1 MATIPLLRRSLPGE
15 YLSLALMMNA
25 GLGTM
30 IWAVYSFQAPAA
42 LIVVAA
48 GIWITSRAAGAL
60 SRWTFTPWV
69 TTGLLFAILVGSLE
83 KSVWPSETIAI
94 FSWPIFAILLGVVLV
109 VDLLEQAVSS
119 VGVRAMHWMLRL
131 NWHRLAVWAFVLVF
145 ATYMVVVPTVGWI
158 VERMQPPSSGHELKE
173 LSLADQVRLRSMVAL
188 TSLWFFALGATI
200 GSFLNVVAY
209 RMPRGE
215 SVVFQRSRCPACGTQ
230 IRGRDNVPI
239 FGWLLLGGRC
249 RACQASISTRY
260 PLVEAVAG
268 GLFLLLYFVELI
280 SGGDNIPERQP
291 NHYRGVVWII
301 FYTKWDLVGL
311 YLYHCFLLSVLLT
324 WTLIDIDRRRVT
336 ARAQWI
342 VASVLIIS
350 PMIWP
355 GLLPVGLHGDAAAWL
370 GSPWLAAGFS
380 SLVGGIVGAVLGHLA
395 QWAIRP
401 RHGGPWD
408 SSFSSHFASG
418 STVVG
423 LGLGWQAVIAV
434 ILLALLLRPGVV
446 LLARL
451 LCRPAVPPTVILL
464 AACVV
469 NLVWWRWSVQQL
481 SPWWPGPATSLLGW
495 LLIAASVGGLLLC
508 NRPLRAEAAWESPP
522 EESSADS
529 APAPAGS

>member
-1 MATIPLLRRSLPGE
+1 MPLLRRSLPGE
-15 YLSLALMMNA
+15 YLSLALMMHA
-25 GLGTM
+25 GLGAM
-30 IWAVYSFQAPAA
+30 IWAVYVYQDPVR
-42 LIVVAA
+42 LVIVAA
-48 GIWITSRAAGAL
+48 GIWIASRAAGSL
-60 SRWTFTPWV
+60 SAWSFAPILTA
-69 TTGLLFAILVGSLE
+69 GLLVGVLV
-83 KSVWPSETIAI
+83 SERESADVPAGLLVI
-94 FSWPIFAILLGVVLV
+94 FSPLVFGAMLALVLIL
-109 VDLLEQAVSS
+109 DLCEW
-119 VGVRAMHWMLRL
+119 VRSPFGARSANWLLRL
-131 NWHRLAVWAFVLVF
+131 NWHRLAVWGFVLVF

-188 TSLWFFALGATI
+188 TALWFLVLGATI

-215 SVVFQRSRCPACGTQ
+215 SVVLQRSRCPACGTQ

-301 FYTKWDLVGL
+301 FYTKWDLIGL
-311 YLYHCFLLSVLLT
+311 YLYHCFLLSALLT
-324 WTLIDIDRRRVT
+324 WTLIDIDRQRVT

-355 GLLPVGLHGDAAAWL
+355 GLLPVGLHGEAAAWL

-418 STVVG
+418 STLVG
-423 LGLGWQAVIAV
+423 LGLGWQAAIAV

-451 LCRPAVPPTVILL
+451 LRRPAVPPTAILL

-481 SPWWPGPATSLLGW
+481 SPWWPGPATSLFGW